1 MTSSLMLSSGM
12 NLGESIYPE
21 MIQIGGVTLPLSG
34 MIGTALVLILLL
46 VAYFIR
52 RSMKN
57 WQDTPRGLQ
66 DVIELIVDTVHN
78 FANDKVSP
86 YADALAPFT
95 LTFMVYILFGT
106 CIELFGIPPIT
117 KDINCALALGLTS
130 FVIVNVM
137 ALRVLG
143 LHGRIKHLA
152 TPSAV
157 VLPIK
162 VLTDC
167 IAPLSMTLRLFA
179 NILVGYLIMHLIYLF
194 CPVILPGILSVYF
207 TLLHAAI
214 QCYVFGTLNLNY
226 VQEALE

>member
-57 WQDTPRGLQ
+57 WPDTPRGLQ
-66 DVIELIVDTVHN
+66 NVIELIVDTVHN

-117 KDINCALALGLTS
+117 KDINCALALGLT
-130 FVIVNVM
+130 
-137 ALRVLG
+137 
-143 LHGRIKHLA
+143 
-152 TPSAV
+152 
-157 VLPIK
+157 
-162 VLTDC
+162 
-167 IAPLSMTLRLFA
+167 LS
-179 NILVGYLIMHLIYLF
+179 LIHISEPTRPY
-194 CPVILPGILSVYF
+194 
-207 TLLHAAI
+207 
-214 QCYVFGTLNLNY
+214 
-226 VQEALE
+226 